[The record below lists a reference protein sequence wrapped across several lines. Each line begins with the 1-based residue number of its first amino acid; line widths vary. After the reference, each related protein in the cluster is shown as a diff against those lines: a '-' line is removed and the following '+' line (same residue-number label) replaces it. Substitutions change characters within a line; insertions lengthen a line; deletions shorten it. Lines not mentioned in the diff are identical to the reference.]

1 MRKKK
6 NALFMAVVF
15 AAVLGG
21 ITGCSDTKPTE
32 EQLVIPKTE
41 LGQQIL
47 TEDSAN
53 AGQAEDGNSAS
64 TDSAQPS
71 GSQENIAQQVQAPE
85 RFQTDFSN
93 KGITVHVDA
102 PVIVPE
108 AAGFQLYTVK
118 GRPFSQEDY
127 DKVRHVVLQ
136 DAPLWERDY
145 EAMSDSKGFTK
156 EEIEMRITQL
166 EKTPNAKEEEETWE
180 KMQDSAPEKLIT
192 VEVPS
197 IVPYFKASEE
207 ELEEMENGLT
217 YNIDI
222 FIKNQLCGNATVEGE
237 DYWVYLINNFQED
250 NHNIQ
255 FFIQNLKQNY
265 ENNYIILPEEE
276 KPVSIAP
283 DKLREYAV
291 ELVEEMG
298 FTDFVPSGE
307 EYYIAATTGTGG
319 FNGGDIGYGFH
330 FTRSLEGIPVTYTH
344 ETGSTVESDND
355 SYVIWSYETL
365 DLVFDGENLT
375 DFLWRNPYNIEK
387 KTEEYVFLMPF
398 SDIQNIFKEMMLEK
412 HKWTTGNEDI
422 LLQFDIKEVR
432 LGYMRIR
439 DKNGGNEGTMIPV
452 WDFLGNQTIQYT
464 EEETINAQYS
474 GKENHI
480 TENISVDV
488 NTQLLQ
494 QAYTREQSILQI
506 DSEYGC
512 ADNDAY
518 CSLLTIN
525 AMDGTVID
533 RALGY

>member
-1 MRKKK
+1 
-6 NALFMAVVF
+6 
-15 AAVLGG
+15 
-21 ITGCSDTKPTE
+21 
-32 EQLVIPKTE
+32 
-41 LGQQIL
+41 
-47 TEDSAN
+47 
-53 AGQAEDGNSAS
+53 
-64 TDSAQPS
+64 
-71 GSQENIAQQVQAPE
+71 
-85 RFQTDFSN
+85 
-93 KGITVHVDA
+93 
-102 PVIVPE
+102 
-108 AAGFQLYTVK
+108 
-118 GRPFSQEDY
+118 
-127 DKVRHVVLQ
+127 
-136 DAPLWERDY
+136 
-145 EAMSDSKGFTK
+145 MSDSKGFTK

-319 FNGGDIGYGFH
+319 INGGDIGYGFH

>member
-21 ITGCSDTKPTE
+21 ITGCGDTKPTE

-145 EAMSDSKGFTK
+145 EAMSNSKGFTK

-283 DKLREYAV
+283 DKLREHAV
-291 ELVEEMG
+291 ELV
-298 FTDFVPSGE
+298 
-307 EYYIAATTGTGG
+307 
-319 FNGGDIGYGFH
+319 
-330 FTRSLEGIPVTYTH
+330 
-344 ETGSTVESDND
+344 
-355 SYVIWSYETL
+355 
-365 DLVFDGENLT
+365 
-375 DFLWRNPYNIEK
+375 
-387 KTEEYVFLMPF
+387 
-398 SDIQNIFKEMMLEK
+398 
-412 HKWTTGNEDI
+412 
-422 LLQFDIKEVR
+422 
-432 LGYMRIR
+432 
-439 DKNGGNEGTMIPV
+439 
-452 WDFLGNQTIQYT
+452 
-464 EEETINAQYS
+464 
-474 GKENHI
+474 
-480 TENISVDV
+480 
-488 NTQLLQ
+488 
-494 QAYTREQSILQI
+494 
-506 DSEYGC
+506 
-512 ADNDAY
+512 
-518 CSLLTIN
+518 
-525 AMDGTVID
+525 
-533 RALGY
+533 